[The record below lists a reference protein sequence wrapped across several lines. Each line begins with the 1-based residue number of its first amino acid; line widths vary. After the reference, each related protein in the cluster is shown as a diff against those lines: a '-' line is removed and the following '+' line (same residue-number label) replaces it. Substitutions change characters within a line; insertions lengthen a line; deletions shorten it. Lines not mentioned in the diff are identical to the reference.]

1 MNAMDPCRRKT
12 PSSIPR
18 RADRIA
24 AVALALA
31 LTVVLGA
38 CSTAPPKVQ
47 PDRPVEELYNTG
59 INMLAQD
66 EPIRAVEF
74 FEEVERQHPYSVWA
88 SKAVLMASYT
98 RYRIARYDESIIG
111 LDRFIRLHPG
121 SRDIAYAYYLRALCF
136 YEQVGDIHR
145 DQAATLKATEALSEV
160 VRRFPNSK
168 YANDAKF
175 KVDLTL
181 DQLAGQEMAIG
192 RWYQRRREHQAA
204 INRFNR
210 VVEKFQTTSHVP
222 EALHR
227 LTESYIALGLAE
239 EAKRTAAVLGHNFP
253 GSEWYVDSYALMTGR
268 RVAGTPQEPERP
280 GWLSRTWNTI
290 F

>member
-1 MNAMDPCRRKT
+1 
-12 PSSIPR
+12 
-18 RADRIA
+18 
-24 AVALALA
+24 
-31 LTVVLGA
+31 
-38 CSTAPPKVQ
+38 
-47 PDRPVEELYNTG
+47 
-59 INMLAQD
+59 
-66 EPIRAVEF
+66 
-74 FEEVERQHPYSVWA
+74 
-88 SKAVLMASYT
+88 
-98 RYRIARYDESIIG
+98 
-111 LDRFIRLHPG
+111 
-121 SRDIAYAYYLRALCF
+121 
-136 YEQVGDIHR
+136 
-145 DQAATLKATEALSEV
+145 V

-210 VVEKFQTTSHVP
+210 VIEKFQTTSHVP

-227 LTESYIALGLAE
+227 LTESYAALGLTE

-253 GSEWYVDSYALMTGR
+253 GSEWYVDSYALVTGK

-280 GWLSRTWNTI
+280 GWLSRAWNTV